1 MNLPLRQIIISF
13 SLPEHMTKIF
23 RLFILISFI
32 PQFSYASPRFE
43 FTPLATKAY
52 RNILAL
58 KLNEA
63 TANIV
68 QMRLTDP
75 ENLMSYYLEDY
86 IETIIIFLDED
97 KNTFKK
103 YVPNKEK
110 RLQKLATGPKDSPYY
125 LYTQAEISLHWSVA
139 RLKFGERITSVR
151 EAANAYKLLIK
162 NDKKFPDFI
171 ANKKTISTLRAVF
184 GAVPPEY
191 RWASNLLTGID
202 GNTEAGRK
210 DLEAVVNYSK
220 NNAFIFSDETHIIY
234 AFTVLLLGNQAEDA
248 WNIIR
253 NCGLKPEK
261 SILAAL
267 AISSVGLRSG
277 HSSEVV
283 NILNIAPRTN
293 QYYKVPLID
302 FYMGLAKMALL
313 DEDAKVYLNKFI
325 STTKGKT
332 ALKEAY
338 QKLAWYELIHGNE
351 KAYYTNMQ
359 LCKTKGSLDTEGDR
373 AANREANSGQK
384 PDIVLLKA
392 RLLFDGGQY
401 ERALQLLKN
410 KSSADY
416 SDNQA
421 HKLELQYRLARI
433 HHKLNHISE
442 AANFYQQTIN
452 DGRNAEYVFAC
463 NSAYQLGFIYEQQG
477 NYTQAK
483 NYYNLCLD
491 INPAEYASSLHQK
504 AKAGLSRI
512 GD

>member
-1 MNLPLRQIIISF
+1 
-13 SLPEHMTKIF
+13 MTKFF
-23 RLFILISFI
+23 RAFILFYLLTQSL
-32 PQFSYASPRFE
+32 SAASRFE

-86 IETIIIFLDED
+86 VETIIIFLDED

-110 RLQKLATGPKDSPYY
+110 RLQKLATGPQDSPYY
-125 LYTQAEISLHWSVA
+125 LYTQAEISLHWSIA

-151 EAANAYKLLIK
+151 EAANAYKLLVK
-162 NDKKFPDFI
+162 NDKKFPNFI

-210 DLEAVVNYSK
+210 DLEAVVNYAKS
-220 NNAFIFSDETHIIY
+220 NSFVFSDETHIIY

-261 SILAAL
+261 SVLGAL
-267 AISSVGLRSG
+267 AIASVGLRSG
-277 HSSEVV
+277 HASETVDV
-283 NILNIAPRTN
+283 LKIAPRTN

-302 FYMGLAKMALL
+302 FYMGLAKVALL
-313 DEDAKVYLNKFI
+313 DEDAKTYLTKFI
-325 STTKGKT
+325 TTTKGKT

-351 KAYYTNMQ
+351 NAYYTNMQ
-359 LCKTKGSLDTEGDR
+359 LCKTKGTLDTEGDR
-373 AANREANSGQK
+373 AANREANSGIK
-384 PDIVLLKA
+384 PDITLLKA

-401 ERALQLLKN
+401 DRALQLLKSKN
-410 KSSADY
+410 SSDY
-416 SDNQA
+416 ADNQA
-421 HKLELQYRLARI
+421 YRLEFQYRLARI
-433 HHKLNHISE
+433 HHKLNHIAE

-452 DGRNAEYVFAC
+452 DGRQAEFVFAC
-463 NSAYQLGFIYEQQG
+463 NSAYQLGFIYEQQR
-477 NYTQAK
+477 NFAQAK
-483 NYYNLCLD
+483 NYYKICLE
-491 INPAEYASSLHQK
+491 INPAEYASSVHQK

-512 GD
+512 GE